1 MSFCSEKLSYWVIK
15 SISLPISHLSV
26 LLPFL
31 LLKWLT
37 RLLLK
42 KIIILKFLIVIFW
55 TSVWSTR
62 EVIYMKIDV
71 AKFSDGP
78 KYTVNC
84 YPCKFTNPYSELMNY
99 FHNRAKW
106 LLEAKNNIKA
116 HLIVFLWDCKAKYS
130 EVSYFL

>member
-1 MSFCSEKLSYWVIK
+1 M
-15 SISLPISHLSV
+15 
-26 LLPFL
+26 
-31 LLKWLT
+31 
-37 RLLLK
+37 K
-42 KIIILKFLIVIFW
+42 KIIVLKFLIVIFW

-62 EVIYMKIDV
+62 EVIYKKIDV

-84 YPCKFTNPYSELMNY
+84 YPCKFTNPCSELTNY

-106 LLEAKNNIKA
+106 LLEAKNKIKA
-116 HLIVFLWDCKAKYS
+116 HLIGFLWDCKAKCS